1 MKICAVIVAAGNSTR
16 MLSGGA
22 SKLLMKINGEPVLR
36 RTLLAFDRAA
46 CIEEI
51 VVVTRPVDFDAVK
64 AAAEGI
70 KKPVRITEGGRE
82 RQDSVASGAAL
93 CPDADFIAV
102 HDGARPMITPA
113 LIEKVCA
120 DGVRYGAATLAVPV
134 KDTVKE
140 ADGGEF
146 VAATPDRA
154 KLRAIQTPQVFSLPL
169 YKKAL
174 DAAAK
179 AGKKYTDDCQLIENA
194 GGRVYLT
201 MGDYRNI
208 KITTPEDIAVAEAFL
223 RFYEEDDV

>member
-1 MKICAVIVAAGNSTR
+1 MKTCAVIVAAGNSTR
-16 MLSGGA
+16 MQSGGA

-36 RTLLAFDRAA
+36 RTLRAFDRAK
-46 CIEEI
+46 CIDEI
-51 VVVTRPVDFDAVK
+51 VVVTRPVDFDAVRE
-64 AAAEGI
+64 AAEGI
-70 KKPVRITEGGRE
+70 KKPLRITEGGAE
-82 RQDSVASGAAL
+82 RQDSVANGAQLAG
-93 CPDADFIAV
+93 DADFIAV

-120 DGVRYGAATLAVPV
+120 DSMRFGAATLAVPV

-140 ADGGEF
+140 ADSEEF

-174 DAAAK
+174 AIAAQ

-194 GGRVYLT
+194 GGKVYLT

-223 RFYEEDDV
+223 KFGEENDL